1 MSFFKRLF
9 GREYAPGSA
18 KLVVSSVEALN
29 MSTGPKANVTTDYM
43 AMSLSTVHR
52 CVSLICDSVASIP
65 FRYKYI
71 RNGIYTDFESSPLH
85 YILGV
90 QPMGD
95 MSAYD
100 FKYQLVQQMLIG
112 NGNAYV
118 YPRMNDGVIEE
129 LVLLTPGTCTHDAMN
144 KTYTVGDVYNGVSGV
159 FGEDE
164 ILHLFINSLNGK
176 DGISTL
182 DFARQTM
189 NISATGDR
197 ETLDRFANGGNVMG
211 FITNDKT
218 VVGFGEYQDEQLV
231 TTAKSLET
239 LFRNGARIASLPGQT
254 DFKQISLSSTDM
266 QFLESRKF
274 EVRQICRFFGVNPSF
289 VFDDT
294 SSNYKSA
301 EMAQAAFR
309 ATTLNPIL
317 CKIEGEFTRKLV
329 PRSMCCKRKFQF
341 DRKALYACDLDTL
354 ANYQQKTIQA
364 GVYSVNDWRKYEN
377 QPAVQGG
384 DKVLVSTN
392 LAPIDSKKLSGE

>member
-9 GREYAPGSA
+9 GRESGTDIQP
-18 KLVVSSVEALN
+18 LVISSVEALRMN
-29 MSTGPKANVTTDYM
+29 NGPRENVSTDRM

-71 RNGIYTDFESSPLH
+71 RDGVFRDFEGSPLH
-85 YILGV
+85 YLLAV
-90 QPMGD
+90 QPMED

-100 FKYQLVQQMLIG
+100 FKFQLVQQMLIG

-118 YPRMNDGVIEE
+118 YPRILNERVEE
-129 LVLLTPGTCTHDAMN
+129 LVLLSPGSCSHDAVSR
-144 KTYTVGDVYNGVSGV
+144 KYSVSDTWNGVYGT
-159 FGEDE
+159 FKEDE
-164 ILHLFINSLNGK
+164 ILHFFLNSLDGKNGV
-176 DGISTL
+176 STL
-182 DFARQTM
+182 DFARRTM
-189 NISATGDR
+189 DISATGDR

-218 VVGFGEYQDEQLV
+218 VTGFGEYQDEQLV
-231 TTAKSLET
+231 TTAQKLEN

-329 PRSMCCKRKFQF
+329 PRSLCCKRKFQF
-341 DRKALYACDLDTL
+341 DRKALYACDLETL

-364 GVYSVNDWRKYEN
+364 GIYSVNDWRRYED
-377 QPAVQGG
+377 QPGVDGG
-384 DKVLVSTN
+384 DRVLVSTN

>member
-9 GREYAPGSA
+9 GRESGTDIQP
-18 KLVVSSVEALN
+18 LVISSVEALRMN
-29 MSTGPKANVTTDYM
+29 NGPRENVSTDRM

-71 RNGIYTDFESSPLH
+71 RDGVFRDFEGSPLH
-85 YILGV
+85 YLLAV
-90 QPMGD
+90 QPMED

-100 FKYQLVQQMLIG
+100 FKFQLVQQMLIG

-118 YPRMNDGVIEE
+118 FPRILNERVEE
-129 LVLLTPGTCTHDAMN
+129 LVLLSPGSCTHDAVSR
-144 KTYTVGDVYNGVSGV
+144 KYSVSDTWNGVYGN
-159 FGEDE
+159 FKEDE
-164 ILHLFINSLNGK
+164 ILHFFLNSLDGKNGV
-176 DGISTL
+176 STL
-182 DFARQTM
+182 DFARRTM
-189 NISATGDR
+189 DISATGDR

-218 VVGFGEYQDEQLV
+218 VTGFGEYQDEQLV
-231 TTAKSLET
+231 TTAQKLEN

-329 PRSMCCKRKFQF
+329 PRSLCCKRKFQF
-341 DRKALYACDLDTL
+341 DRKALYACDLETL

-364 GVYSVNDWRKYEN
+364 GIYSVNDWRRYED
-377 QPAVQGG
+377 QPGVDGG
-384 DKVLVSTN
+384 DRVLVSTN

>member
-9 GREYAPGSA
+9 GRESGTDIQP
-18 KLVVSSVEALN
+18 LVISSVEALRMN
-29 MSTGPKANVTTDYM
+29 NGPRENVSTDRM

-52 CVSLICDSVASIP
+52 CVSLICDSVATIP

-71 RNGIYTDFESSPLH
+71 RDGVFRDFEGSPLH
-85 YILGV
+85 YLLAV
-90 QPMGD
+90 QPMED

-100 FKYQLVQQMLIG
+100 FKFQLVQQMLIG

-118 YPRMNDGVIEE
+118 FPRILNERVEE
-129 LVLLTPGTCTHDAMN
+129 LVLLSPGSCTHDAVSR
-144 KTYTVGDVYNGVSGV
+144 KYSVSDTWNGVYGN
-159 FGEDE
+159 FKEDE
-164 ILHLFINSLNGK
+164 ILHFFLNSLDGKNGV
-176 DGISTL
+176 STL
-182 DFARQTM
+182 DFARRTM
-189 NISATGDR
+189 DISATGDR

-218 VVGFGEYQDEQLV
+218 VTGFGEYQDEQLV
-231 TTAKSLET
+231 TTAQKLEN

-329 PRSMCCKRKFQF
+329 PRSLCCKRKFQF
-341 DRKALYACDLDTL
+341 DRKALYACDLETL

-364 GVYSVNDWRKYEN
+364 GIYSVNDWRRYED
-377 QPAVQGG
+377 QPGVDGG
-384 DKVLVSTN
+384 DRVLVSTN